1 MLDSLL
7 ICNTSGLPFYS
18 RKFSP
23 SSKLGDD
30 PSLLSG
36 LISAIDSIGRMM
48 FNRKVGIINYVEE
61 ESRPNEADSHVVI
74 MSKDLFSEDKHI
86 NFVFFVFGECDMS
99 ELRQVST
106 SIFIEIKQFLRQ
118 SNPEFDKIESNVN
131 HILDT
136 QFAELIAQSN

>member
-1 MLDSLL
+1 
-7 ICNTSGLPFYS
+7 
-18 RKFSP
+18 
-23 SSKLGDD
+23 
-30 PSLLSG
+30 
-36 LISAIDSIGRMM
+36 MM